1 MENNPYAAPA
11 APLDYTPPGSNE
23 AEIIRRDHIKHEASV
38 KGIGSLWLIGSVFF
52 VLAAIGGLF
61 ATGASEIAGAAMGIS
76 GLLLLLGI
84 LGFWVAFGIRRLNP
98 AARIVGGILTGI
110 SVVLSI
116 FSLPQSVIGL
126 LINAYI
132 LSILFSKKGSMVFS
146 PSYKDIIAVTPHIR
160 YRTPLIVWIILGL
173 FVLLIVGGLAAAFFM
188 SPSGGI

>member
-11 APLDYTPPGSNE
+11 ASLDYTPDRSHE
-23 AEIIRRDHIKHEASV
+23 AEAIRRDHIKHEASV

-61 ATGASEIAGAAMGIS
+61 ASGAAEIGGAAMGIS

-84 LGFWVAFGIRRLNP
+84 LGLWVAFGIRRLNP

-110 SVVLSI
+110 SVVLSV

-132 LSILFSKKGSMVFS
+132 LSILFSKKGSMIFS
-146 PSYKDIIAVTPHIR
+146 PGYKDIIAVTPHIK
-160 YRTPLIVWIILGL
+160 YKTPLIVWILLGL
-173 FVLLIVGGLAAAFFM
+173 FILLIVGGLAAAFFM